1 MPTTDL
7 LSWLDDNADA
17 DAIWLAKRLSANDVD
32 SDQSHQAGPYVPKK
46 LLFDLFPEL
55 YRPDVKNPRVE
66 IPFELDSHADARTIT
81 AIWYNGKVFEGK
93 TRDEARLTGFG
104 GSASPFQDPGLAG
117 ALVVLSFRREEGRI
131 VQCSS
136 WLCEHETEEE
146 QIEERIG
153 PVDPGKFVVWETHG
167 GIAPSLFV
175 SRLALAPRADCRLT
189 RAEIPADWLTSFPSG
204 REIAEKSFDMARVA
218 GLNADD
224 RILKRRECEYQIF
237 RSVEEEIETAIIRAG
252 FPDIEAFVRRAQT
265 VLQRRKAR
273 SGRSLEIHVRRVF
286 LEEGMVENRDF
297 THGAESEPD
306 RRPDFLF
313 PSVDAYRDPAFP
325 DAQLRML
332 GVKTTVR
339 ERWGQV
345 AREAARIQEKHLFTL
360 QEGVTEAQYREMR
373 AQGIRLVVPGKLHI
387 KYPAPV
393 RGDLITLETF
403 MAELRTLNP

>member
-1 MPTTDL
+1 
-7 LSWLDDNADA
+7 
-17 DAIWLAKRLSANDVD
+17 
-32 SDQSHQAGPYVPKK
+32 
-46 LLFDLFPEL
+46 LF
-55 YRPDVKNPRVE
+55 V
-66 IPFELDSHADARTIT
+66 
-81 AIWYNGKVFEGK
+81 GVF
-93 TRDEARLTGFG
+93 
-104 GSASPFQDPGLAG
+104 G
-117 ALVVLSFRREEGRI
+117 AL
-131 VQCSS
+131 
-136 WLCEHETEEE
+136 
-146 QIEERIG
+146 
-153 PVDPGKFVVWETHG
+153 
-167 GIAPSLFV
+167 
-175 SRLALAPRADCRLT
+175 RLA
-189 RAEIPADWLTSFPSG
+189 PAGFRHRRS
-204 REIAEKSFDMARVA
+204 
-218 GLNADD
+218 LNADD